1 MRPPG
6 GRGRG
11 PARNAARARPDRD
24 VFDITSGDGGVQ
36 DRRSVSIRT
45 HLVHLRPPYLG
56 TWGTGGR
63 NRKPGQ
69 TTQRVK
75 MSPQHGSVRST
86 LHSPEEVWGTA
97 HVHGAR
103 SCQAINRSPEPPVAP
118 SHQD

>member
-1 MRPPG
+1 M
-6 GRGRG
+6 
-11 PARNAARARPDRD
+11 
-24 VFDITSGDGGVQ
+24 FDITRRAGGVQ

-56 TWGTGGR
+56 TWGTRHG

-69 TTQRVK
+69 STQRVK

-86 LHSPEEVWGTA
+86 LHPPEEVWGTA
-97 HVHGAR
+97 PVDGGR
-103 SCQAINRSPEPPVAP
+103 PCQAINRSPEPPVAP